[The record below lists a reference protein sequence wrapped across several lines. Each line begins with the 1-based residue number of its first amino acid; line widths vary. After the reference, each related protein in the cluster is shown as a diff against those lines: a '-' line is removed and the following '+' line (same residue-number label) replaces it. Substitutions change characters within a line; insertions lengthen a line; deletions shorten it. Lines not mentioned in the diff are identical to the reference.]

1 VTRADDGVE
10 THSVENVVQ
19 VEGDDDAPLVR
30 AFQLSGGGPH
40 LGVSLSDV
48 GSEEQSRL
56 KLGDA
61 RGALVTKVH
70 ADTPAAKAG
79 LKADD
84 LIVRFDGEAVRS
96 AAHLSRLVRETPA
109 GRTVAI
115 EVNRGGATQRLSA
128 TLDTSRR
135 FGFSGDS
142 GDFSLAIP
150 PVPPMPPIPP
160 LEPLIREKIDGAT
173 RHMFIERPG
182 RLGITFQELSGQ
194 LARYFKVE
202 DGSLLVSDV
211 DADSAAAKAGLKAGD
226 VIVAVNGKPV
236 TRGQEL
242 REQVAKA
249 DDGAQIALGV
259 QREGKPLDLKVTV
272 TGRSRARRE
281 PTI

>member
-1 VTRADDGVE
+1 MARTTFWRAGASVLAVAWWVAPPVTRADDGVE
-10 THSVENVVQ
+10 TQSVENVVQ

-142 GDFSLAIP
+142 GDFSLAKQIETTGYD
-150 PVPPMPPIPP
+150 PI
-160 LEPLIREKIDGAT
+160 L
-173 RHMFIERPG
+173 
-182 RLGITFQELSGQ
+182 QELG
-194 LARYFKVE
+194 LAR
-202 DGSLLVSDV
+202 
-211 DADSAAAKAGLKAGD
+211 DAEG
-226 VIVAVNGKPV
+226 VVA
-236 TRGQEL
+236 Q
-242 REQVAKA
+242 
-249 DDGAQIALGV
+249 
-259 QREGKPLDLKVTV
+259 
-272 TGRSRARRE
+272 
-281 PTI
+281 